1 MTYFLSLIEE
11 KSRRDFS
18 NSYPF
23 IRVYPSDEC
32 DLPTIL
38 DELYGAALDYARAR
52 GEIPSQVAVFRD
64 CYPEEDGQ
72 QILYNIYSM
81 YGDHFVSAEL
91 LKVTEPTE
99 DVALDPLPEST
110 GRFGPVFHGDW
121 NVIYHGIHYRDD
133 FLTMYEQFLR
143 GVDPSILPDAPTH
156 DVKFGNQPS
165 VMEDRSGKTT

>member
-32 DLPTIL
+32 DLPAIL

-72 QILYNIYSM
+72 QILYS
-81 YGDHFVSAEL
+81 
-91 LKVTEPTE
+91 
-99 DVALDPLPEST
+99 
-110 GRFGPVFHGDW
+110 W
-121 NVIYHGIHYRDD
+121 N
-133 FLTMYEQFLR
+133 
-143 GVDPSILPDAPTH
+143 
-156 DVKFGNQPS
+156 
-165 VMEDRSGKTT
+165 